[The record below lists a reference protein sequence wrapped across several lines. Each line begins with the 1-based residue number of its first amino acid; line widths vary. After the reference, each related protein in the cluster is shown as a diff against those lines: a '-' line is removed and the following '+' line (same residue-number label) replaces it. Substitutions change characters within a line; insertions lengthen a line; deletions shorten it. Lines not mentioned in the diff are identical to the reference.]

1 MVTFIV
7 MVMELDLSG
16 VYDNVYIHTYI
27 HTYMSCVV
35 DRWALGR
42 VLTEQNEHSGHYQN
56 GAR

>member
-27 HTYMSCVV
+27 HVV
-35 DRWALGR
+35 C
-42 VLTEQNEHSGHYQN
+42 SG
-56 GAR
+56 